1 MKLVIITGMSGAGK
15 SRAVEVMED
24 MDFYCVDNMPIDFL
38 IKFAEICLE
47 SQDKFSKVALVT
59 DVRSGNDFEK
69 FISDLDEIRRLGVDF
84 TLIFIDAND
93 DTIVKRYKETRRR
106 HPLEI
111 DGEQGSIRELI
122 AKERKMLMPLY
133 DHADKII
140 DTSYYTPA
148 QLKEQMQNIYSE
160 GASKI
165 KLNVVSFGYKY
176 GIPAEA
182 DMVFD
187 VRCLPNPYYDFNLKY
202 KTGLDAEVRD
212 FIMGYQCSKKYL
224 EKMIDMTVF
233 LKPLF
238 KEEGKSTVNIAI
250 GCTGGRHRSVTFA
263 KLLGEALTA
272 QGSDVAVSH
281 RDIDK

>member
-24 MDFYCVDNMPIDFL
+24 MDFYCVDNMPLDFL
-38 IKFAEICLE
+38 LKFAEICLE

-59 DVRSGNDFEK
+59 DIRSGGDFKK

-84 TLIFIDAND
+84 TLLYIDAND

-122 AKERKMLMPLY
+122 EKEREMLMPLF

-148 QLKEQMQNIYSE
+148 QLKEQIQNIYAE
-160 GASKI
+160 GESRI
-165 KLNVVSFGYKY
+165 KLNIVSFGYKY

-187 VRCLPNPYYDFNLKY
+187 VRCLPNPYYDFDLKY

-212 FIMGYQCSKKYL
+212 FIMGYRCSKTYL
-224 EKMIDMTVF
+224 EKIIDMTVF

-263 KLLGEALTA
+263 KLLGEALTEK
-272 QGSDVAVSH
+272 GNLVTVYH